1 MGWNQVIPG
10 VFELNPEIKDGLSE
24 ISEIHIKMSHIPP
37 ETYQT
42 RRFSNFRPSKDIKL
56 AIEAAKA
63 FPPTREVLPFLTFL
77 GEIGTGKTHLA
88 LAIGWEWLEAGKGVL
103 YYHVVKFLDALR
115 EGYSRQ
121 ARDDY
126 NAIIS
131 FAENCT
137 LLILDDL
144 GVEKET
150 EWATQ
155 QLDYIVDYRYEHCK
169 PLVVTSNLA
178 LTKLPPRIADRLREG
193 QVFVLKGPSYR
204 KQK

>member
-103 YYHVVKFLDALR
+103 YYHVVM
-115 EGYSRQ
+115 
-121 ARDDY
+121 
-126 NAIIS
+126 
-131 FAENCT
+131 
-137 LLILDDL
+137 
-144 GVEKET
+144 
-150 EWATQ
+150 
-155 QLDYIVDYRYEHCK
+155 
-169 PLVVTSNLA
+169 
-178 LTKLPPRIADRLREG
+178 ADSLN
-193 QVFVLKGPSYR
+193 
-204 KQK
+204 